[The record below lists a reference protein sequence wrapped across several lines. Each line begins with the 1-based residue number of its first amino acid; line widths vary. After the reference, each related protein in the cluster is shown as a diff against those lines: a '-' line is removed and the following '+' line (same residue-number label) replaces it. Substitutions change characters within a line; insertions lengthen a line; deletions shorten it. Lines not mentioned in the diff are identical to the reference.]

1 MSKETSS
8 TAWTRA
14 TSRENSPPRIGK
26 YFFKFLTRN
35 SASAISMLL
44 HGEECGA
51 GWFRATRTPGRG
63 DGQYLWVLV
72 RSNFEPAVGESP
84 SSFFNNAS
92 LVVMAR
98 FSSGSYSSG
107 RPSQCQARLR
117 V

>member
-72 RSNFEPAVGESP
+72 RSNFEPAVRGGPQTSVRFISRHRVHWP
-84 SSFFNNAS
+84 SVISRRPA
-92 LVVMAR
+92 
-98 FSSGSYSSG
+98 YS
-107 RPSQCQARLR
+107 
-117 V
+117 